1 MPSYRVF
8 NLISAGFPK
17 TVMVV
22 ADSPE
27 TGVYVIAHGKLAD
40 RIENLLHRSRKN
52 GGLDDG
58 YF

>member
-1 MPSYRVF
+1 
-8 NLISAGFPK
+8 
-17 TVMVV
+17 MVV

-40 RIENLLHRSRKN
+40 RIENLLNRSRKN